1 MKFEMPDEL
10 MFLRNR
16 KAVQHVTDARLD
28 GKVCIV
34 TGATAGVGLAVV
46 RRMAKA
52 GAHIVMVCRNAQKA
66 EALRNHLAAD
76 YHVPVDVLTAD
87 FSRLE
92 QVRAA
97 ADTILAQYPRI
108 DVLINNAGLH
118 TTKRTLTPEGYETV
132 FCVNHLASFL
142 LTHRLLERMI
152 QSAPSRIIQ
161 VNSEGHRFGGL
172 DADDLNWEKRHYTG
186 LKGYGA
192 SKTAQLLTVWEFA
205 RRLAGTG
212 VTINAMH
219 PGDVKTDIGSNNGRI
234 YRWFSRHVTARFLK
248 DASISGEALHYLAAE
263 PALKDVSGLFFHL
276 TVEEK
281 PAAHALDDQVGK
293 RIWALS
299 LQMTGEAPPPSA

>member
-108 DVLINNAGLH
+108 DVL
-118 TTKRTLTPEGYETV
+118 
-132 FCVNHLASFL
+132 
-142 LTHRLLERMI
+142 I